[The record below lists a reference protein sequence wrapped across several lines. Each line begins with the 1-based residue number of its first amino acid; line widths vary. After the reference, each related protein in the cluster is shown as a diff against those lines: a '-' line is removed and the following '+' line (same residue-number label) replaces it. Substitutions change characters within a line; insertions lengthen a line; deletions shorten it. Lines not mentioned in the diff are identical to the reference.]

1 MAVETHLTNDS
12 NGVLVFE
19 GLGARHQET
28 VCVDMGDVK
37 KESECKRRD
46 SRRRWRGQHETQIG
60 TQPLD
65 EHDRRLQGPG

>member
-19 GLGARHQET
+19 GLGARHQGT

-46 SRRRWRGQHETQIG
+46 SRRRWRG
-60 TQPLD
+60 
-65 EHDRRLQGPG
+65 